1 MGKAVVFV
9 VEDDA
14 DVRCNLQDLLE
25 DAGHVVSS
33 SSDGQEALAQMKA
46 SSGPAVAIVDLHM
59 PVMDG
64 RALIAAMRASAELR
78 EIPIIVLTG
87 TGSAV
92 VTGADCVLAKPYE
105 SSRLLARV
113 REFAS

>member
-14 DVRCNLQDLLE
+14 DVRENLRDLLE

-33 SSDGQEALAQMKA
+33 ASDGEEALAQMKA
-46 SSGPAVAIVDLHM
+46 SSGPAVAIVDLQM

-64 RALIAAMRASAELR
+64 RELISAMRKSAELR
-78 EIPIIVLTG
+78 LIPIIVLTG
-87 TGSAV
+87 TGNTV

-113 REFAS
+113 REFAP